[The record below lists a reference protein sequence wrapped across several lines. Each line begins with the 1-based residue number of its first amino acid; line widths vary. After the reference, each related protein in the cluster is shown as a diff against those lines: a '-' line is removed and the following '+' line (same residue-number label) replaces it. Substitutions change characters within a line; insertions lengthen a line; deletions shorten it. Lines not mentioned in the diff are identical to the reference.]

1 MNSRDGCL
9 WRSLSAVHHH
19 NYLPPSPDLSTWS
32 HHSWPEAG
40 TGSSGF
46 TFLCVEARGAASVS
60 HAFTSWAKR
69 SPQRART
76 PQTGQNAELEP
87 LPRPVTANRP
97 ARPPLRQRL
106 KGGTKDRA
114 EAVNGRAAA
123 ARPPPALRSHR
134 LAGGPAAAPNG
145 DGQRRGAR
153 QWGPAGGGGG
163 GRRGRRPVE
172 WGVQRGASRGGP
184 LPCLPEARGAVLS
197 AAPRSAPLR
206 SSERRRLFAFFPF
219 LSARFSRSP
228 VFLEEALPP
237 PADAQRRSGGGRV
250 HERRGCR
257 PPCRVAGAPPPLGGE
272 ARARPAPGSP
282 PAAPR
287 APPAGDAP
295 SSAGRRGPAS
305 LSLRALPAAARPAGR
320 PLPPPAPCPAPSGGC
335 GPARRAAMR
344 LPRRARSPCG
354 RRGAVEGARP

>member
-76 PQTGQNAELEP
+76 PQTGQNGELEP
-87 LPRPVTANRP
+87 LPRPVTAGTGPPGRP
-97 ARPPLRQRL
+97 SGSASRAGPRTAPKRLTAALRRHGPRPPSGRTDWPAGRRRRPMATGS
-106 KGGTKDRA
+106 GG
-114 EAVNGRAAA
+114 GRA
-123 ARPPPALRSHR
+123 
-134 LAGGPAAAPNG
+134 N
-145 DGQRRGAR
+145 
-153 QWGPAGGGGG
+153 G
-163 GRRGRRPVE
+163 GRRGA
-172 WGVQRGASRGGP
+172 GAGAGAAGARLNGEYK
-184 LPCLPEARGAVLS
+184 EARAGAGRCRACQRRAVQCCPQ
-197 AAPRSAPLR
+197 PRAPLR